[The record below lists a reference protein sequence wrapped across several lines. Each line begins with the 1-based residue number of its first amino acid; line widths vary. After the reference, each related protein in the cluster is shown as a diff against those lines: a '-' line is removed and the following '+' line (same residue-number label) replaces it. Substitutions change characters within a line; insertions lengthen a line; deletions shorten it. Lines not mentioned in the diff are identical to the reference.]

1 MRWRHP
7 NLLWKDPARQWRVRI
22 PCWRRATLSRPPCH
36 YNRRS
41 LYVIMRFAFQICT
54 RNIVALIA
62 RRISRAYV
70 SNASSVPNSTFACR
84 WVDRSDDHFESRDTS
99 PPFFSFFSLFFFSL
113 MLCFSPSFLLNIY
126 FFSIFL
132 IYFRYISYSLLRLF
146 FCVFILYVF
155 SPISSLS
162 LLSFYSIREL
172 MNEIDD

>member
-1 MRWRHP
+1 M
-7 NLLWKDPARQWRVRI
+7 AGSYSM
-22 PCWRRATLSRPPCH
+22 WRRATLSRPPCH

-99 PPFFSFFSLFFFSL
+99 PPFFSFFFFVLFFSHAMFFPLLFIKYLFFF
-113 MLCFSPSFLLNIY
+113 
-126 FFSIFL
+126 
-132 IYFRYISYSLLRLF
+132 YISYILSIYIVFAFAFVLLCFHFVCVSPLFLPYPFSLFTLF
-146 FCVFILYVF
+146 ENL
-155 SPISSLS
+155 
-162 LLSFYSIREL
+162 
-172 MNEIDD
+172 